1 MFASVVLVL
10 SNNKKKKSNDNYGLL
25 SKILYYVASVTTS
38 NVFNFA
44 HTGGYFFMIKS
55 IPEL

>member
-10 SNNKKKKSNDNYGLL
+10 SNKKNCNDNYGLL
-25 SKILYYVASVTTS
+25 SKILFYVASVTTS

>member
-10 SNNKKKKSNDNYGLL
+10 SNNKKKSNDNYGLL

>member
-10 SNNKKKKSNDNYGLL
+10 SNKKKKSNDNYGLL

>member
-1 MFASVVLVL
+1 MFASVALVL
-10 SNNKKKKSNDNYGLL
+10 SNKKKSNDNYGLL